1 MNNPI
6 SLADWN
12 GLLPG
17 DVFKSEA
24 QAFHDFAKNY
34 SLLSYI
40 LGREISTQIYSF
52 QDSDG
57 NIKYKYPVPVA
68 NAPEYSYPKHSN
80 FEDETGLTP
89 VAVAHTHAD
98 HTNEDSKTF
107 SDGDKEWDKNYL
119 STSDGRGQVYEK
131 GDNPEVKTLFSN
143 LPTLKRIGETCSEQ
157 LNRINP
163 DNRPIG
169 LWIQVRD
176 GGSGWMYVMLDMRNY
191 TKADKNANKAPTII
205 PDENGGMKTKPLN
218 KSGE

>member
-1 MNNPI
+1 MNNPV

-12 GLLPG
+12 GMLPG

-52 QDSDG
+52 EDSDG
-57 NIKYKYPVPVA
+57 NTKYKYPVPVA
-68 NAPEYSYPKHSN
+68 DGWGSSYPTSSK

-98 HTNEDSKTF
+98 HTYEDSKTF

-119 STSDGRGQVYEK
+119 STADGRGQVYEK
-131 GDNPEVKTLFSN
+131 GGNPEVKTLFVD
-143 LPTLKRIGETCSEQ
+143 LPTYKRNGETYSEQ
-157 LNRINP
+157 LNKINS
-163 DNRPIG
+163 DNRPIK
-169 LWIQVRD
+169 LWIQLRD
-176 GGSGWMYVMLDMRNY
+176 EGSSWLYVMFNMRNFS
-191 TKADKNANKAPTII
+191 KSDKNANKAPI
-205 PDENGGMKTKPLN
+205 PIKNNDGSWKCKPIQ
-218 KSGE
+218 EEE